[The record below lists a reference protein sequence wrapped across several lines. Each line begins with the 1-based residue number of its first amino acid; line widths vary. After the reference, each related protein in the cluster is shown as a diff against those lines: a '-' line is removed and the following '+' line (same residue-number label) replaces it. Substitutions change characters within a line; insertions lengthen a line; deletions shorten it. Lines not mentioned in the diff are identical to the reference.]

1 MNITYVILLICLA
14 LNFFM
19 FFYFKWYVKRRTS
32 ASGFLPEYR
41 AEVSRLIADI
51 DAATDR
57 DSQLVE
63 ERIKKLKEI
72 LDDTDKRISV
82 YVKELEKSRT
92 GEALYTSLGR
102 GIRAALKTEAEP
114 APAQNAPVPQLS
126 IVRPNI
132 EAMTQ
137 PVSASRQTP
146 QYESVSAVKQ
156 PEYSARKNTAT
167 EQQAQ
172 KPPSKR
178 QVRAHIDLLANEGL
192 PVEAIAS
199 QLGISIAEVD
209 LAMNLRK
216 R

>member
-1 MNITYVILLICLA
+1 MNITYIVLIICLA

-19 FFYFKWYVKRRTS
+19 LFYFKWYIKRRTS

-41 AEVSRLIADI
+41 AEVNRLIADI

-63 ERIKKLKEI
+63 DRIKKLKEI
-72 LDDTDKRISV
+72 LDDTDKRVSV

-102 GIRAALKTEAEP
+102 GIRAALKTEAES
-114 APAQNAPVPQLS
+114 APAQNASVPQFS
-126 IVRPNI
+126 VVRPNV
-132 EAMTQ
+132 EVMPQ
-137 PVSASRQTP
+137 SEPVPGKASA
-146 QYESVSAVKQ
+146 A
-156 PEYSARKNTAT
+156 

-178 QVRAHIDLLANEGL
+178 QIRAHIDLLANEGR
-192 PVEAIAS
+192 PPEEIAS
-199 QLGISIAEVD
+199 RLGISIAEVD
-209 LAMNLRK
+209 LAMNLRRK
-216 R
+216 SR

>member
-1 MNITYVILLICLA
+1 M
-14 LNFFM
+14 FM

-32 ASGFLPEYR
+32 ASGLLPEYR
-41 AEVSRLIADI
+41 TEVYKLIAEI

-63 ERIKKLKEI
+63 DRIKKLKEI

-102 GIRAALKTEAEP
+102 GIRAALKTETEP
-114 APAQNAPVPQLS
+114 VVRSDNALPLS
-126 IVRPNI
+126 AVRPNI
-132 EAMTQ
+132 V
-137 PVSASRQTP
+137 PVAQHSTL
-146 QYESVSAVKQ
+146 
-156 PEYSARKNTAT
+156 PETAPAIM
-167 EQQAQ
+167 QQSGDSLSQ

-178 QVRAHIDLLANEGL
+178 QIRALIDLLVNEDI
-192 PVEAIAS
+192 PPQEIAS
-199 QLGISIAEVD
+199 RLNISIAEVD

-216 R
+216 KNSP

>member
-1 MNITYVILLICLA
+1 MNITYIVLIICLA

-19 FFYFKWYVKRRTS
+19 FFYFKWHIKRRTS

-41 AEVSRLIADI
+41 AEVNRLIADI

-63 ERIKKLKEI
+63 DRIRKLKEI
-72 LDDTDKRISV
+72 LDDTDKRVSV

-102 GIRAALKTEAEP
+102 GIRAALKTEAES
-114 APAQNAPVPQLS
+114 APAQDAPLP
-126 IVRPNI
+126 
-132 EAMTQ
+132 
-137 PVSASRQTP
+137 
-146 QYESVSAVKQ
+146 Q
-156 PEYSARKNTAT
+156 PESAPGKAYAA

-178 QVRAHIDLLANEGL
+178 QIRAHIDLLANEGL
-192 PVEAIAS
+192 PSEEIAS
-199 QLGISIAEVD
+199 RLGISIAEVD
-209 LAMNLRK
+209 LAMNLRRK
-216 R
+216 SR